1 MAGELKIYKNG
12 CTVTITTT
20 ADSVVT
26 SSTAIHYFTSNGQ
39 IQVGQ
44 QISFSGYT
52 GGAKVSAVED
62 VTYSGSRRT
71 KVTLDA
77 SATINSGTTVTFTT
91 LDMRNQNSFSTSGRV
106 GDTSSFNIIV
116 ERVTG
121 RILSPNPVISFEDV
135 NNIND
140 YKVVVTDVFENNT
153 ELIKR
158 TFAVTRKVGLKK
170 LKTNDV
176 INIKARTIID
186 LTGTNNKIYGYELL
200 AKPPGQT
207 IEELSNTIA
216 NRNKDLT
223 SISIPTTRNINKR
236 AETRLLVV
244 YGDPGATFKLGV
256 LSNNIS
262 LNHEASN
269 VSNQTTLNL
278 AGSANGTV
286 INPGMAITA
295 MGGGTSITSG
305 VKVVSVTDAS
315 PDTVTLNLAQSAAA
329 DELITFAHVL
339 TAANSVKTIG
349 SNGIYTQYIEFP
361 ENNTTANLTFTITL
375 TENVTNTFTEFA
387 SPSTLAVVS
396 TFTATA
402 NPAYIAPATQAVSG
416 FLQVSVSSPVS
427 TGGGTT
433 SAGQAAI
440 DSNNLGA

>member
-12 CTVTITTT
+12 CNVTTTTT
-20 ADSVVT
+20 ADSVAT
-26 SSTAIHYFTSNGQ
+26 SNTAIHYFVSNGQ
-39 IQVGQ
+39 IKVGQ

-52 GGAKVSAVED
+52 GEAKVSAVED
-62 VTYSGSRRT
+62 VVYSSNRRT
-71 KVTLDA
+71 KVTLDG
-77 SATINSGTTVTFTT
+77 STTINSGTTVTFTS
-91 LDMRNQNSFSTSGRV
+91 LDNSFNTDGRV
-106 GDTSSFNIIV
+106 GDTSSFNIVV
-116 ERVTG
+116 ERITG

-135 NNIND
+135 SNVND

-158 TFAVTRKVGLKK
+158 TFAVTHKAGLKK
-170 LKTNDV
+170 LKTNDI
-176 INIKARTIID
+176 INIKAKTVVD

-207 IEELSNTIA
+207 IEQLSNTVA
-216 NRNKDLT
+216 NADKDLT
-223 SISIPTTRNINKR
+223 SVSIPTSRNINKR

-244 YGDPGATFKLGV
+244 YGDPGATFKLGI
-256 LSNNIS
+256 LSNTITV
-262 LNHEASN
+262 NHQSSN
-269 VSNQTTLNL
+269 VTNQTTLSL
-278 AGSANGTV
+278 ANAANGTV

-315 PDTVTLNLAQSAAA
+315 PDTVTLNLAQSAAST
-329 DELITFAHVL
+329 ELISFAHVL

-349 SNGIYTQYIEFP
+349 ANGIYTQYVVFP
-361 ENNTTANLTFTITL
+361 ENNSTANLTFTITL
-375 TENVTNTFTEFA
+375 TENVTDTFTGFT
-387 SPSTLAVVS
+387 SPSTLDVVS

-402 NPAYIAPATQAVSG
+402 NPAYTAESTQAVSG

-433 SAGQAAI
+433 SAGQASI